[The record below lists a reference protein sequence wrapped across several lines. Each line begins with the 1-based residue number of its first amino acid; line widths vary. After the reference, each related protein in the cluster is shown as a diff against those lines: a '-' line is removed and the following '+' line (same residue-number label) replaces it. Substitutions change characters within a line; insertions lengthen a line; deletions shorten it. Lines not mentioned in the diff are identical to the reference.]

1 MLVNG
6 YLEGK
11 NIYSTV
17 CDDYASMY
25 DATLQLIHS
34 GHSRILYLYTSVSYS
49 GVNKMEGYKAALK
62 ENRIPVEDSMIHQ
75 CSKSFENSRD
85 LLLSLKEEGLNLTQ
99 FWLLTIH
106 WP

>member
-6 YLEGK
+6 YLEEK

-34 GHSRILYLYTSVSYS
+34 GHSLY
-49 GVNKMEGYKAALK
+49 
-62 ENRIPVEDSMIHQ
+62 P
-75 CSKSFENSRD
+75 
-85 LLLSLKEEGLNLTQ
+85 LSLHQRFLQ
-99 FWLLTIH
+99 RC
-106 WP
+106 